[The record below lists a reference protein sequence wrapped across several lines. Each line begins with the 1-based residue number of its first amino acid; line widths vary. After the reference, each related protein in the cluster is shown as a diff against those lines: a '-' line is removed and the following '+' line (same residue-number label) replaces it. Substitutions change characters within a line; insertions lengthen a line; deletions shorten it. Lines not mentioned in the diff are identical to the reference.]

1 MSHPATDTL
10 KQQIQAA
17 LVALEDTHTLIDS
30 HCEGPLT
37 LYSALQ
43 GIATRLRAVDEE
55 AALVETVV
63 ADMLTLADQLKAQ
76 RDAALAA
83 RDQAYRR
90 GYQAAATD
98 PQVWMGIVDLL
109 HGWGEHKAAIR
120 LACDIG
126 VWLDD

>member
-1 MSHPATDTL
+1 MSRPATDTL
-10 KQQIQAA
+10 KHQVQAA
-17 LVALEDTHTLIDS
+17 LVALADTHALIDS
-30 HCEGPLT
+30 HCDGPLT

-43 GIATRLRAVDEE
+43 TIATRLQAVGAE
-55 AALVETVV
+55 AALVETLVTDLL
-63 ADMLTLADQLKAQ
+63 ALADQLKTQ

-90 GYQAAATD
+90 GYQAATTD
-98 PQVWMGIVDLL
+98 PQVWMAIVDLL